1 MADVTYIPDNQ
12 GNNSAL
18 PWMLASQNGGWGGNN
33 AWPLLLAL
41 GGGGGF
47 GGFGGFG
54 GAGLGGGI
62 LGFLLG
68 ALVGNNGWGGLF
80 GGGNNSTGLLA
91 NQISGDT
98 GRELIM
104 NAINGTDAD
113 VRLLA
118 TTLNADV
125 NEVRSAISALQLG
138 IQNVGSQVGMSGLQV
153 INAIQSGDA
162 ALASQLCQCCCENK
176 LLVTS
181 QGYENR
187 IQTIEQT
194 NQLGSQADR
203 NTAAVTG
210 AIADLKTTMVKEF
223 CDARERDM
231 QAKIDTQADLITQ
244 LRNKAD
250 NAEQT
255 QRFMGAFAVLD
266 QKITELAAKQP
277 QTVPV
282 QWPQLTA
289 VNTTP
294 YVSGGFYGGGF
305 GNGWGGWNG
314 FGGFGNG
321 FNF

>member
-12 GNNSAL
+12 GNNNIL
-18 PWMLASQNGGWGGNN
+18 PWMIANNGGLGGNN
-33 AWPLLLAL
+33 VWPWILAS
-41 GGGGGF
+41 GGGF

-80 GGGNNSTGLLA
+80 GGGNNNGTGFLS

-125 NEVRSAISALQLG
+125 NEVRSAISSLNLA

-153 INAIQSGDA
+153 VNAIQSGNA
-162 ALASQLCQCCCENK
+162 SLASQLCQCCCENR

-203 NTAAVTG
+203 NTAAITA
-210 AIADLKTTMVKEF
+210 AIANQTTMINEKF
-223 CDARERDM
+223 CDLEKREL
-231 QAKIDTQADLITQ
+231 QGTIDRQADIITQ
-244 LRNKAD
+244 LRSKAD

-255 QRFMGAFAVLD
+255 QRFLGAFAVLD

-282 QWPQLTA
+282 TWPNLAA

-294 YVSGGFYGGGF
+294 YVSGGYYQGGFNGFYGPGA
-305 GNGWGGWNG
+305 
-314 FGGFGNG
+314 NG

>member
-12 GNNSAL
+12 QGNNVL
-18 PWMLASQNGGWGGNN
+18 PWMLASQNGGFGGNN
-33 AWPLLLAL
+33 VWPWLLAS
-41 GGGGGF
+41 GGGF

-80 GGGNNSTGLLA
+80 GGNGNGVGAQINSDNNTALV
-91 NQISGDT
+91 
-98 GRELIM
+98 M

-118 TTLNADV
+118 STLNADV
-125 NEVRSAISALQLG
+125 NEVRGAISTLQLA

-153 INAIQSGDA
+153 INAIQAGNA
-162 ALASQLCQCCCENK
+162 EMANQLCKCCCDQRQLTVE
-176 LLVTS
+176 
-181 QGYENR
+181 QGYQNR

-231 QAKIDTQADLITQ
+231 QSKIDTQADLITQ
-244 LRNKAD
+244 LRSKAD

-255 QRFMGAFAVLD
+255 QRFMSAFALLD

-282 QWPQLTA
+282 TWPNLAA

-294 YVSGGFYGGGF
+294 YVSGGYYQGGFNGYYGGGVP
-305 GNGWGGWNG
+305 
-314 FGGFGNG
+314 G